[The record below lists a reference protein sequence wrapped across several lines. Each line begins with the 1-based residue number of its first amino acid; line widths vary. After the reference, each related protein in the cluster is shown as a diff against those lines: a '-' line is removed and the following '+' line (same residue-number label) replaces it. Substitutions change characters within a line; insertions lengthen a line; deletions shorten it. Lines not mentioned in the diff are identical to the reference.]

1 MELAIPLIAFGGMY
15 MISNQPNTKTP
26 SNNCNKNVKNNKSE
40 AFSGLGIAGNPK
52 LPNTTGWATS
62 YPITSN
68 SDVQRPNQ
76 SHANATTATADF
88 FNQNAFKN
96 AERQGHSV
104 GSNINQIY
112 SVSDE
117 MNDESFSHN
126 NMVPFTGG
134 SKERLENYGDITGE
148 GNTAILDR
156 MTGAGSYNIK
166 KTEPGPL
173 TRPSKDLHWIHGEPN
188 RSDFMQERVN
198 LGNSLNGVLPFEP
211 QKVAPGLNQGFT
223 TTGGNYG
230 FHTGL
235 NAREAY
241 MPKTVDEL
249 RIATNPKMTYD
260 ISDLPGPA
268 NSVIKKSATIE
279 TQGRVEKRRPDTYF
293 ENTSNRWLTTTGAV
307 QGNTLR
313 PIQEKSSRTG
323 QQLNYMGPA
332 GATAQHVGP
341 ASQTHIPSRRNNL
354 GVIAPMPNA
363 VGNQHF
369 SETSN
374 PLDSFNMRT
383 NNRVINQNDTC
394 QNGIRSGLVSGFTAA
409 MAPFMDVL
417 KPTRKEDVVSNMRIY
432 GDAGSSVPRGYVQNT
447 SVPATSLKETTLY
460 TPPVMINNTQN
471 KGSYN
476 DEIIPPPQT
485 LRDKA
490 LHSYTGGAGNSTG
503 SVMVYDSAYKQSQNE
518 IKSSTIY
525 GRTNQGGTQVF
536 TPNINPTI
544 LPKDTSPMDGRIN
557 GPNLGN
563 AFHRPKPLKR
573 VRVNDNSYN
582 NTIQN
587 DRNDPAILDAY
598 WDNPYS
604 HNMSKAF

>member
-15 MISNQPNTKTP
+15 MISNQSDDKNTSINANTNT
-26 SNNCNKNVKNNKSE
+26 NNNSE
-40 AFSGLGIAGNPK
+40 AFSGLGVNGNPN
-52 LPNTTGWATS
+52 LPNTTGGVTP
-62 YPITSN
+62 YPITSD
-68 SDVQRPNQ
+68 SDLRTMNQPNT
-76 SHANATTATADF
+76 NATTATADF

-96 AERQGHSV
+96 AERRGKPV
-104 GSNINQIY
+104 GSTINQIY
-112 SVSDE
+112 SASD
-117 MNDESFSHN
+117 DLVDDSYFRHN
-126 NMVPFTGG
+126 NMTPFTGG
-134 SKERLENYGDITGE
+134 SKERLEHYGDITGE

-156 MTGAGSYNIK
+156 MTGAGSYDIK
-166 KTEPGPL
+166 KTEPGAL
-173 TRPSKDLHWIHGEPN
+173 IRPSKDLHWIHGEPN
-188 RSDFMQERVN
+188 RSDFMQDRVN
-198 LGNSLNGVLPFEP
+198 LGNSLNGVLPFE
-211 QKVAPGLNQGFT
+211 QQRVAPGLNQGFT
-223 TTGGNYG
+223 TTSGNQG

-235 NAREAY
+235 TGRDAY

-268 NSVIKKSATIE
+268 NSVIKKSATVE
-279 TQGRVEKRRPDTYF
+279 TQGRVEKKRPDTYF
-293 ENTSNRWLTTTGAV
+293 ENTSDRWLTTTGAV

-313 PIQEKSSRTG
+313 PIQEESSRTG
-323 QQLNYMGPA
+323 QQTNYMGPA
-332 GATAQHVGP
+332 GATDRHVGP

-354 GVIAPMPNA
+354 GVMAPMPNS

-369 SETSN
+369 SEKVN
-374 PLDSFNMRT
+374 PMDSFNMRT
-383 NNRVINQNDTC
+383 NNRVINQNESC

-447 SVPATSLKETTLY
+447 TVPATSLKETTLY

-471 KGSYN
+471 KGSYTDN
-476 DEIIPPPQT
+476 VIPPSQT
-485 LRDKA
+485 LRDET
-490 LHSYTGGAGNSTG
+490 LHSYVGGAGNSTG
-503 SVMVYDSAYKQSQNE
+503 SVMTYDSAYRQSQNE
-518 IKSSTIY
+518 IKSSTIN

-536 TPNINPTI
+536 TPNVNPTN
-544 LPKDTSPMDGRIN
+544 LPKDTSTLDGRIN

-563 AFHRPKPLKR
+563 AFNRPKPLKH

-582 NTIQN
+582 KTIQI